1 MIENKKIYNEL
12 ILEQSEMY
20 IEKLEELQLQIESL
34 NEKQH
39 NEQEI
44 VYNNNENKIINLG
57 KFFNNKRKGERVFSI
72 YEPIKYEDLEKLAV
86 DVIQLNDDE
95 TKYFNNLAK

>member
-1 MIENKKIYNEL
+1 MIEHKKMYDEL
-12 ILEQSEMY
+12 LLEQSEMY
-20 IEKLEELQLQIESL
+20 IEKLEELKWQIDSL
-34 NEKQH
+34 NEKQQ
-39 NEQEI
+39 NEPEI

-57 KFFNNKRKGERVFSI
+57 KFFNNRRKGERVFSI

-86 DVIQLNDDE
+86 EVIQLNDDD

>member
-1 MIENKKIYNEL
+1 MWLVGSWKFNCFFS
-12 ILEQSEMY
+12 ILG
-20 IEKLEELQLQIESL
+20 IIL
-34 NEKQH
+34 NEKRQ
-39 NEQEI
+39 NESEI

-86 DVIQLNDDE
+86 DVIQLNDDD